1 MIPYRSYYILQRQDW
16 RILIL
21 DFDKSI
27 VTTEQSMSSAKRFID
42 SILDCAPSIEAA
54 NEFNQ

>member
-42 SILDCAPSIEAA
+42 LILDVAPSIEAA